1 MRDHH
6 LAEII
11 TFSSESKSRDNKIS
25 LGDQSYHSI
34 GFEIDNT
41 LGRVQTGPIEFSW
54 KRQAFLSWEVLLW
67 CTCGDIDLPRIGR
80 SNIASPSLQYKYDG
94 TRKYKYE
101 LHEFIVFIKIPSLIS
116 TIW

>member
-54 KRQAFLSWEVLLW
+54 KRQAFLSWEVLPSQYRFCVLRVKKNLL
-67 CTCGDIDLPRIGR
+67 TILSYFGAEKLNFDNQRQVFM
-80 SNIASPSLQYKYDG
+80 SP
-94 TRKYKYE
+94 
-101 LHEFIVFIKIPSLIS
+101 
-116 TIW
+116 